1 MTYLTNLG
9 IYVFYE
15 NFNLP
20 QLHNSFTVCDVEF
33 KYKEFDIV
41 KIFKE
46 FYLTTAIYGIKAC
59 LVNNC
64 VHCSKN
70 IPICTLKRSNYVNT
84 VN

>member
-1 MTYLTNLG
+1 MHDQLGHIKKTLFIAHKQLRTVVTYLTNLG

-33 KYKEFDIV
+33 KDKEFDIV

-46 FYLTTAIYGIKAC
+46 FYLTTAIY
-59 LVNNC
+59 
-64 VHCSKN
+64 
-70 IPICTLKRSNYVNT
+70 
-84 VN
+84 

>member
-20 QLHNSFTVCDVEF
+20 ELHNSFTVCDVEF

-46 FYLTTAIYGIKAC
+46 FYLTTAIY
-59 LVNNC
+59 
-64 VHCSKN
+64 
-70 IPICTLKRSNYVNT
+70 
-84 VN
+84 

>member
-20 QLHNSFTVCDVEF
+20 QLYNSFTVCDVEF

-46 FYLTTAIYGIKAC
+46 FYLTTAIY
-59 LVNNC
+59 
-64 VHCSKN
+64 
-70 IPICTLKRSNYVNT
+70 
-84 VN
+84 